1 MKILNL
7 GSLNLD
13 YVYQVDHMVQPGE
26 TLSSLDMQ
34 IFCGGKGLNQSLA
47 LAKAGA
53 EVYHGGLIGEEG
65 SILRATLQEA
75 GVDCQF
81 VRTIE
86 GSTGHAIIQVDRNG
100 QNCILLYGGT
110 NRMLTSA
117 YIDEVLDAFEPGDM
131 LLLQNEVNRLDE
143 IVEKAYN
150 KGMKIVL
157 NPSPFD
163 DAVKSVD
170 LSKISLFLM
179 NEVEGNQITGE
190 IDPAQILEVMKRD
203 YPQAEVVLT
212 MGAEGAWYQNGD
224 VLLQQAVY
232 QVEVVDTTAAGDTF
246 TGYFLA
252 TQAEGMDVA
261 VSLDMAA
268 KASSIAVTRAGAAP
282 SIPYRNELEGI

>member
-117 YIDEVLDAFEPGDM
+117 YIDEVLDAFEPGDI

-224 VLLQQAVY
+224 DLLQQAVY

-261 VSLDMAA
+261 ASLDMAA

-282 SIPYRNELEGI
+282 SIPYRNELESI

>member
-203 YPQAEVVLT
+203 YPQAEVVL
-212 MGAEGAWYQNGD
+212 
-224 VLLQQAVY
+224 
-232 QVEVVDTTAAGDTF
+232 
-246 TGYFLA
+246 
-252 TQAEGMDVA
+252 
-261 VSLDMAA
+261 
-268 KASSIAVTRAGAAP
+268 
-282 SIPYRNELEGI
+282 

>member
-224 VLLQQAVY
+224 DLLQQAVY

-261 VSLDMAA
+261 ASLDMAA

-282 SIPYRNELEGI
+282 SIPYRNELESI

>member
-26 TLSSLDMQ
+26 TLASSDMQ
-34 IFCGGKGLNQSLA
+34 IFCGGKGLNQSIA

-53 EVYHGGLIGEEG
+53 DVYHGGLIGEEG
-65 SILRATLQEA
+65 GILRAALQTAE
-75 GVDCQF
+75 VDCQF

-86 GSTGHAIIQVDRNG
+86 GSTGHAIIQVDGNG

-110 NRMLTSA
+110 NRMLTSQF
-117 YIDEVLDAFEPGDM
+117 IDEVLAAFDAGDI
-131 LLLQNEVNRLDE
+131 LLLQNEVNKLDE
-143 IVEKAYN
+143 IVDKAHK

-157 NPSPFD
+157 NPSPFN
-163 DAVKSVD
+163 DAVKAVD
-170 LSKISLFLM
+170 LEKISLFLM
-179 NEVEGNQITGE
+179 NEVEGEQITGE
-190 IDPAQILEVMKRD
+190 ADPAQILQAMKRD

-224 VLLQQAVY
+224 ILLKQNAFK
-232 QVEVVDTTAAGDTF
+232 VEAVDTTAAGDTF

-261 VSLDMAA
+261 DSLEMAS
-268 KASSIAVTRAGAAP
+268 KASSIAVTRPGAAP
-282 SIPYRNELEGI
+282 SIPMREELNQE